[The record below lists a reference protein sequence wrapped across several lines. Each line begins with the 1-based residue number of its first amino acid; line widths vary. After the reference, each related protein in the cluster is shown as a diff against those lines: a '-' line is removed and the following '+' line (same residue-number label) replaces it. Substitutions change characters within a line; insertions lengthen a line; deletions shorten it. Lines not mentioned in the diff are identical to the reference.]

1 MTRYLA
7 GNGLGLI
14 ARVAFMSWS
23 VVADS
28 AGAMAS
34 NDSDLDKLTSL
45 LSQCLGRI
53 DEEAYRLQMSGD
65 DVDFD
70 TADRI
75 EDETATLQ
83 ELVDSLLVVDMGS
96 DETDVNRVVS
106 RIAEACLQEIVVPVV
121 LRTNL
126 TRESSLVAAPSALVT
141 VAVQR
146 AMVLAISPLGPGDE
160 LRLTTRIEGGSVVFE
175 VESLGSHP
183 DDHAAERAQTLC
195 DFVAEFG
202 GSCNVRSEGFDLYMV
217 IELPQV
223 MATNR
228 SESF

>member
-1 MTRYLA
+1 
-7 GNGLGLI
+7 
-14 ARVAFMSWS
+14 MSWS

-106 RIAEACLQEIVVPVV
+106 RIAEACLQEIAVPVV

-126 TRESSLVAAPSALVT
+126 TRESSLVAAPSAVLSPDGWV
-141 VAVQR
+141 R
-146 AMVLAISPLGPGDE
+146 AAG
-160 LRLTTRIEGGSVVFE
+160 
-175 VESLGSHP
+175 
-183 DDHAAERAQTLC
+183 ERRGC
-195 DFVAEFG
+195 D
-202 GSCNVRSEGFDLYMV
+202 N
-217 IELPQV
+217 
-223 MATNR
+223 N
-228 SESF
+228 